1 MQRPASQQSLSEQTL
16 ARARVTILAVAP
28 LVLLAAFVYHPH
40 IVVLPDAEAVAH
52 AVQMDHQRWAIAHFG
67 VGLGAVLMSLAYVA
81 LRGYLRDVGENRW
94 SAIALPFLVFGSGLY
109 VFLPGM
115 EFTVLAASATGG
127 DIVAAQKSID
137 GWFVPI
143 MMSSALTNA
152 VGIGFLVRGVSRVLD
167 VRAKPIILTALVVM
181 AISRFVPIGPVHFY
195 VQGLAG
201 LAALWPIAWEIG
213 RRTTAHPV
221 AHSRPMPAT

>member
-1 MQRPASQQSLSEQTL
+1 MQYAASQQSLSEHTV

-28 LVLLAAFVYHPH
+28 LILLASFVYHPH
-40 IVVLPDAEAVAH
+40 IMLLPDAGAVAH

-67 VGLGAVLMSLAYVA
+67 VALGAVLMSIAYIA
-81 LRGYLRDVGENRW
+81 LRAFLRDAGENRW

-109 VFLPGM
+109 TLLPGM

-127 DIVAAQKSID
+127 DIVASQRIISP
-137 GWFVPI
+137 WFVPI

-152 VGIGFLVRGVSRVLD
+152 VGIGFLMRGLGPMLD
-167 VRAKPIILTALVVM
+167 VRVKSLVLTALALM

-201 LAALWPIAWEIG
+201 LAALWPVAWEIS
-213 RRTTAHPV
+213 RRSTAHAV